1 MDNPKHFKVVF
12 LGENYV
18 GKTVLIDSFF
28 NGYFSDTNY
37 SSTCGLSCKT
47 KTINHGNKNYSF
59 DIWDTP
65 GYERYRSLYKF
76 FLKDANIIVLVY
88 DIAKEYTFLEL
99 DYWINAILT
108 QIGPEVSII
117 LVGNKSDL
125 FENEEIREED
135 AVKFAEILNAKFS
148 LISVKENPFGW
159 RYFLENS
166 FIDYI
171 KNFEKNKK

>member
-12 LGENYV
+12 LGESYV
-18 GKTVLIDSFF
+18 GKTVLINSFI

-37 SSTCGLSCKT
+37 STSGISCKT

-65 GYERYRSLYKF
+65 GYGRYRSLYKF
-76 FLKDANIIVLVY
+76 FLKDANIIVLIY
-88 DIAKEYTFLEL
+88 DTTEESTFLEL
-99 DYWINAILT
+99 DYWINTILT
-108 QIGPEVSII
+108 QNDPEVSII

-125 FENEEIREED
+125 YENEEIRKED

-148 LISVKENPFGW
+148 LTSVKYNPWGW
-159 RYFLENS
+159 RDFLENS

>member
-37 SSTCGLSCKT
+37 STSGISYIT

-59 DIWDTP
+59 DIWDTS
-65 GYERYRSLYKF
+65 GYVRYRSITKF
-76 FLKDANIIVLVY
+76 LLKDANIIVLVY
-88 DIAKEYTFLEL
+88 DTTEESTFLEL
-99 DYWINAILT
+99 DYWINTILT
-108 QIGPEVSII
+108 QNDPEVSII

-125 FENEEIREED
+125 YDNEEIREED

-148 LISVKENPFGW
+148 LISAKVNPFGW
-159 RYFLENS
+159 QNFLENA

>member
-37 SSTCGLSCKT
+37 STSSISFKT

-65 GYERYRSLYKF
+65 GYGRYRSLYKF

-88 DIAKEYTFLEL
+88 DITKEYTFLEL
-99 DYWINAILT
+99 DYWISAILT

-148 LISVKENPFGW
+148 LISVKENPWGW
-159 RYFLENS
+159 RDFLENS

-171 KNFEKNKK
+171 KKFEKNKK

>member
-12 LGENYV
+12 LGESYV
-18 GKTVLIDSFF
+18 GKTVLINSFI
-28 NGYFSDTNY
+28 NGYIRDTSY
-37 SSTCGLSCKT
+37 TTGSPSYIT
-47 KTINHGNKNYSF
+47 KTIKYGNKNYSF
-59 DIWDTP
+59 DIWDTS
-65 GYERYRSLYKF
+65 GYVRYRSLNKI
-76 FLKDANIIVLVY
+76 FLKDVNIIVLVY
-88 DIAKEYTFLEL
+88 DITKEYTFLEL
-99 DYWINAILT
+99 DYWINTILT
-108 QIGPEVSII
+108 QNNPEVSFI

-125 FENEEIREED
+125 FENEKIREED

>member
-28 NGYFSDTNY
+28 NGYFSDTYY
-37 SSTCGLSCKT
+37 STSGISYIT
-47 KTINHGNKNYSF
+47 KTINHGNKNYNF

-65 GYERYRSLYKF
+65 GYEKYRSLTKF
-76 FLKDANIIVLVY
+76 FLKDVNIIVLVY
-88 DIAKEYTFLEL
+88 DTTKEYTFLEL

-148 LISVKENPFGW
+148 LISAKVNPFGW
-159 RYFLENS
+159 QNFLENT
-166 FIDYI
+166 FIYYI

>member
-37 SSTCGLSCKT
+37 STSGISLKT

-65 GYERYRSLYKF
+65 GYGRYRSLYKF

-88 DIAKEYTFLEL
+88 DTTKEYTFLEL
-99 DYWINAILT
+99 DYWINTILT
-108 QIGPEVSII
+108 QNDPEVSII

-125 FENEEIREED
+125 FEN
-135 AVKFAEILNAKFS
+135 ILY
-148 LISVKENPFGW
+148 LI
-159 RYFLENS
+159 
-166 FIDYI
+166 
-171 KNFEKNKK
+171 

>member
-1 MDNPKHFKVVF
+1 MDDPKHFKVVF
-12 LGENYV
+12 LGESYV
-18 GKTVLIDSFF
+18 GKTVLINSFI
-28 NGYFSDTNY
+28 NGYFRDTSY
-37 SSTCGLSCKT
+37 TTGSPSYIT
-47 KTINHGNKNYSF
+47 KAIKHGNKNYSF
-59 DIWDTP
+59 DIWDTS
-65 GYERYRSLYKF
+65 GYVRYRSITKF
-76 FLKDANIIVLVY
+76 FLKDVNIIVLVY
-88 DIAKEYTFLEL
+88 DATKEYTFLEL
-99 DYWINAILT
+99 DYWINTILT
-108 QIGPEVSII
+108 QNDPEVSII

>member
-1 MDNPKHFKVVF
+1 MDDPKHFKVVF

-37 SSTCGLSCKT
+37 STSSISFKT

-65 GYERYRSLYKF
+65 GYVKYRSLAKF
-76 FLKDANIIVLVY
+76 FLKDAAIIVLVY
-88 DIAKEYTFLEL
+88 DTTKEYTFLEL
-99 DYWINAILT
+99 DYWINTILT
-108 QIGPEVSII
+108 QNNPEVSFI

-135 AVKFAEILNAKFS
+135 AVNFAKILNAKFS
-148 LISVKENPFGW
+148 LISVKVNPFRW
-159 RYFLENS
+159 QNFLENA
-166 FIDYI
+166 FIDY
-171 KNFEKNKK
+171 

>member
-1 MDNPKHFKVVF
+1 M
-12 LGENYV
+12 LGESNV
-18 GKTVLIDSFF
+18 GKTVLINSFINGSF
-28 NGYFSDTNY
+28 NDTSY
-37 SSTCGLSCKT
+37 TTGSPSYIT
-47 KTINHGNKNYSF
+47 KTIKHGNNNYSF
-59 DIWDTP
+59 DIWDTS
-65 GYERYRSLYKF
+65 GYVRYRSIAKI
-76 FLKDANIIVLVY
+76 FLKDVNIIVLVY
-88 DIAKEYTFLEL
+88 DTTKEYTFLEL

-148 LISVKENPFGW
+148 LISVKVNPFRW
-159 RYFLENS
+159 QNFLENA

>member
-37 SSTCGLSCKT
+37 SSTSGISCKT

-88 DIAKEYTFLEL
+88 DTTKEYTFLEL
-99 DYWINAILT
+99 YYWINTILT
-108 QIGPEVSII
+108 QNNPEVSFI

-125 FENEEIREED
+125 FDNEEIREED

-148 LISVKENPFGW
+148 LISVKENPWGW
-159 RYFLENS
+159 QYFLENS
-166 FIDYI
+166 FIDYYKLSI
-171 KNFEKNKK
+171 

>member
-1 MDNPKHFKVVF
+1 MDDPKHFKVVF
-12 LGENYV
+12 LGESYV

-28 NGYFSDTNY
+28 GGCFCNTSY
-37 SSTCGLSCKT
+37 STGSPSYQT
-47 KTINHGNKNYSF
+47 KTIKHGNKNYKF
-59 DIWDTP
+59 DIWDTS
-65 GYERYRSLYKF
+65 GYVRYRSLNKI
-76 FLKDANIIVLVY
+76 FLKDVNIIVLVY
-88 DIAKEYTFLEL
+88 DTTEESTFLEL
-99 DYWINAILT
+99 DYWINTILT
-108 QIGPEVSII
+108 QNNPEVSFI

-125 FENEEIREED
+125 YENEEIRKED

>member
-12 LGENYV
+12 LGEIYV
-18 GKTVLIDSFF
+18 GKTVLIDSFI
-28 NGYFSDTNY
+28 NGYFSDTDY
-37 SSTCGLSCKT
+37 STKSISFRT
-47 KTINHGNKNYSF
+47 KTINHGNKNYNF

-65 GYERYRSLYKF
+65 GYVRYRSLMKL

-88 DIAKEYTFLEL
+88 DTTEESTFLEL
-99 DYWINAILT
+99 DYWINTILT
-108 QIGPEVSII
+108 QNNPEVSFI

-125 FENEEIREED
+125 FENEKIREED

>member
-1 MDNPKHFKVVF
+1 MDDPKHFKVVF
-12 LGENYV
+12 LGESYV
-18 GKTVLIDSFF
+18 GKTVLINSFI
-28 NGYFSDTNY
+28 NGYFNDTSY
-37 SSTCGLSCKT
+37 TTGSPSYIT
-47 KTINHGNKNYSF
+47 KTIKYGNKNYSF

-65 GYERYRSLYKF
+65 GYVRYRSLAKF

-88 DIAKEYTFLEL
+88 DTTKEYTFLEL
-99 DYWINAILT
+99 DYWINTILT
-108 QIGPEVSII
+108 QNNPEVSFI

-125 FENEEIREED
+125 YENEEIRKED

-148 LISVKENPFGW
+148 LISVKVNPWGW
-159 RYFLENS
+159 HDFLENS